1 VAKLWLRLV
10 ISHSWTLLVGLLR
23 NFVRLG
29 VWPMEICS
37 TNLLNYDYGVQRC
50 PAATCIIPLLMQL
63 FFIVAVWMQ
72 RHIIYCMFFCGSRR
86 QQNRLT
92 LAADILEKGRRKRTK
107 FSRLLEGRLS
117 YTMTQTGDPWSRGSP
132 REPIY

>member
-1 VAKLWLRLV
+1 
-10 ISHSWTLLVGLLR
+10 
-23 NFVRLG
+23 
-29 VWPMEICS
+29 MEICS

-92 LAADILEKGRRKRTK
+92 LAADILEKGRHKSTK
-107 FSRLLEGRLS
+107 FSRLLHHNP
-117 YTMTQTGDPWSRGSP
+117 DW
-132 REPIY
+132 